1 MYSTTNIPSYNLLQL
16 ITVDYHYRILY
27 PECGKEDHVE
37 MTPLSHI
44 ESYLQ
49 NTPNMSSASKQNNH
63 NIAVN
68 FAQWKGQRCV
78 FLSHLGNTEHAT
90 NWP

>member
-1 MYSTTNIPSYNLLQL
+1 
-16 ITVDYHYRILY
+16 
-27 PECGKEDHVE
+27 

-49 NTPNMSSASKQNNH
+49 NTPNMSSASKQNTH

-78 FLSHLGNTEHAT
+78 LSHLDNTEHAT